1 MIDYTALVVAA
12 GSGSRVGLGYNKLL
26 YKFENGRTIL
36 EETVQIFMKDER
48 CKQVIVVSSGDDM
61 ETFTKLCSAGKVV
74 FVLGG
79 ATRQQSVYN
88 GLKAVKEDYVLIH
101 DGARPWLSVECIDR
115 VLKTL
120 ETEKACLLCVPVK
133 DTIKEVKDGYIAQTY
148 KRSDLKQAQ
157 TPQAFSTSLVLSAY
171 KKAMEQGIE
180 ATDDA
185 QVIEL
190 CTDVR
195 VKEVE
200 GCYENIKVTTMEDIQ
215 GK

>member
-1 MIDYTALVVAA
+1 MEYTALVVAA
-12 GSGSRVGLGYNKLL
+12 GSGRRVGLGYNKLL
-26 YKFENGRTIL
+26 YKFENGKTIL

-48 CKQVIVVSSGDDM
+48 CKQIIVVSSGDDM
-61 ETFTKLCSAGKVV
+61 ETFTKLCSAGNVV

-101 DGARPWLSVECIDR
+101 DGARPWLSIACIDR
-115 VLKTL
+115 VLEAL
-120 ETEKACLLCVPVK
+120 QTEDACLLCVPVK
-133 DTIKEVKDGYIAQTY
+133 DTIKEIKDGYVVQTH

-157 TPQAFSTSLVLSAY
+157 TPQAFLTSLILAAY
-171 KKAMEQGIE
+171 KKAMTQAIM

-185 QVIEL
+185 QIVEL
-190 CTDVR
+190 CTDVS
-195 VKEVE
+195 VKAVE
-200 GCYENIKVTTMEDIQ
+200 GSYENIKVTTMNDIQ